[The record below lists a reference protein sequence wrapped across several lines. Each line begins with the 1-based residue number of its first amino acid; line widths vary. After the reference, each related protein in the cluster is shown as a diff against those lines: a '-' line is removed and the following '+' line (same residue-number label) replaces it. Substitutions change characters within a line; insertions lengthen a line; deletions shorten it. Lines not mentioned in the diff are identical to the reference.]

1 MNSGLKQQ
9 TAPMDGLL
17 FAGTLT
23 LSKTGGMSRQR
34 VANDY
39 SHYS

>member
-1 MNSGLKQQ
+1 MKTSLKQQ
-9 TAPMDGLL
+9 AARMGGLL

-23 LSKTGGMSRQR
+23 LSKTGGVSRQR

>member
-1 MNSGLKQQ
+1 MRPCLKQQ
-9 TAPMDGLL
+9 TALMGGLL

-39 SHYS
+39 NHYS

>member
-1 MNSGLKQQ
+1 MKTGLKQQ
-9 TAPMDGLL
+9 TALMGGLL